1 MSRKPEESSNLP
13 RDNSA
18 APSLV
23 LFDVDANKRKNNQDP
38 PDLEAG
44 DKTVAT
50 HTNLLG

>member
-1 MSRKPEESSNLP
+1 MSRKPEESQNLP

-23 LFDVDANKRKNNQDP
+23 LFDVDAANKRKNNQD